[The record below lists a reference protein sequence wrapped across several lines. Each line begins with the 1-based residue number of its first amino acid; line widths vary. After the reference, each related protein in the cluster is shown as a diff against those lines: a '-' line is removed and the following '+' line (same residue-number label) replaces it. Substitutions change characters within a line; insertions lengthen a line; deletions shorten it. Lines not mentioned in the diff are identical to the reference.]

1 MADNSNDE
9 RWSWIFA
16 VTTTVAGGVA
26 AFMTAIAAIIAA
38 GY

>member
-1 MADNSNDE
+1 MADNSNDD

-16 VTTTVAGGVA
+16 VTMTVAGGLA
-26 AFMTAIAAIIAA
+26 AFTTAIAAIVAA